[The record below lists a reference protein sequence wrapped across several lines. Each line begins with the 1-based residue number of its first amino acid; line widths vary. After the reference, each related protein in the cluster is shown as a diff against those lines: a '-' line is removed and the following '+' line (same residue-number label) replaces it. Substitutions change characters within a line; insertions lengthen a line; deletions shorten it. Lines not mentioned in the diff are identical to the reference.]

1 MEKRKLPQGW
11 SWGNMR
17 HAPMLSYPLEAGLY
31 TANKAGRFLFEARRL
46 FFHHRAFR
54 DASIHPGSESR
65 VSVSY

>member
-1 MEKRKLPQGW
+1 
-11 SWGNMR
+11 MR

-31 TANKAGRFLFEARRL
+31 TANKAGRAERFPLCPARFLFEARRL